1 MRCKN
6 AQDILISGG
15 TDARVTEH
23 LQVCP
28 VCQGFARDYENLQ
41 EGWHALAARP
51 APEPSWGFA
60 QRVLRRLEERPAGA
74 GAEENFFERVGRR
87 VVYAA
92 SFLALILLIALA
104 LPSSGPLRSPM
115 PTEVIVSQSDRLNA
129 AEPVFTDD
137 TADSPEVNPMPID
150 KNEGTNSR

>member
-1 MRCKN
+1 MRCKE

-15 TDARVTEH
+15 TDARVSDH

-28 VCQGFARDYENLQ
+28 VCKVFAHDWEDLQ

-51 APEPSWGFA
+51 SPEPSWGFA
-60 QRVLRRLEERPAGA
+60 QRVLRRLEELPARA

-104 LPSSGPLRSPM
+104 LPSSGPLRGPM
-115 PTEVIVSQSDRLNA
+115 PTEVIVAQSDRLNLA
-129 AEPVFTDD
+129 GSVFTDD

>member
-1 MRCKN
+1 VRCKN

-15 TDARVTEH
+15 ADARVTEH

-28 VCQGFARDYENLQ
+28 VCQDFARDYEDLQ

-60 QRVLRRLEERPAGA
+60 QRVLRRLEELPGGT

-92 SFLALILLIALA
+92 SFVALILLIALA

-115 PTEVIVSQSDRLNA
+115 PTEFIVGQTDTLNA
-129 AEPVFTDD
+129 QVPVFAEDV
-137 TADSPEVNPMPID
+137 ADSQEAHPMPMD
-150 KNEGTNSR
+150 TNEGTNSR

>member
-1 MRCKN
+1 VRCKN

-15 TDARVTEH
+15 ADARVTEH

-28 VCQGFARDYENLQ
+28 VCQAFARDCENLQ

-60 QRVLRRLEERPAGA
+60 QRVLRRLQELPARAGA
-74 GAEENFFERVGRR
+74 DENFFERVGRR

-92 SFLALILLIALA
+92 SVLALILLIALA
-104 LPSSGPLRSPM
+104 LPSSGPLRGPTPM
-115 PTEVIVSQSDRLNA
+115 EITMAQSERLGGA
-129 AEPVFTDD
+129 VAVFAEDV
-137 TADSPEVNPMPID
+137 ADSPEVNPRPID
-150 KNEGTNSR
+150 PKGGTNPR

>member
-15 TDARVTEH
+15 ADERVREH

-41 EGWHALAARP
+41 EGWHALTARP

-60 QRVLRRLEERPAGA
+60 QRVLRRLEELPTGA
-74 GAEENFFERVGRR
+74 GRTRTSSSAWAGGSCMRR
-87 VVYAA
+87 A
-92 SFLALILLIALA
+92 FW
-104 LPSSGPLRSPM
+104 R
-115 PTEVIVSQSDRLNA
+115 
-129 AEPVFTDD
+129 
-137 TADSPEVNPMPID
+137 
-150 KNEGTNSR
+150 

>member
-1 MRCKN
+1 VRCKN

-15 TDARVTEH
+15 ADVRVTEH

-41 EGWHALAARP
+41 EGWHALTARP

-60 QRVLRRLEERPAGA
+60 QRVLRRLEELPAGA
-74 GAEENFFERVGRR
+74 DAEENFFERVGRR

-115 PTEVIVSQSDRLNA
+115 PTELIVAQTDRLNA
-129 AEPVFTDD
+129 QVPVFAEDA
-137 TADSPEVNPMPID
+137 ADSPEANPTPID
-150 KNEGTNSR
+150 PNEGTNSR

>member
-15 TDARVTEH
+15 ADARVTEH

-28 VCQGFARDYENLQ
+28 VCRGFARDYENLQ
-41 EGWHALAARP
+41 EGWHALAAHP

-60 QRVLRRLEERPAGA
+60 QRVLSRLEELPARA

-87 VVYAA
+87 VVYATGV
-92 SFLALILLIALA
+92 LAFILLIALA
-104 LPSSGPLRSPM
+104 LPSSGPLRGPM
-115 PTEVIVSQSDRLNA
+115 PTEVFVAQSDRLVTTFP
-129 AEPVFTDD
+129 EFS
-137 TADSPEVNPMPID
+137 ADSEDIQTVNPTPVD
-150 KNEGTNSR
+150 PKGGTNSR